1 MIGLLVAVLLSVV
14 ATGAAA
20 ISGSVLYALL
30 AAGVAWLSLV
40 AAMFR
45 LAADSPALR
54 VDARMLQ
61 QAGWLWALT
70 VMLLCLPV
78 WAYAQRPGVVWIVI
92 GCFALSGWVFLLA
105 RSSLWS
111 LVWRRARRGQSN
123 ALRGTRPDFAI
134 TAQVTLIQMAVLG
147 LLSFWAFPLPDA
159 IQHLQVLP
167 KLGLA
172 AFLVV
177 LAAGLLGLAR
187 RAMWQGLSGTR
198 ALPVAST
205 VTKSVDDGAA
215 NEAEPRTSASPLS
228 HLEKWAR
235 AGQYRRVVSALQA
248 EPELWEQ
255 LQQDDRKPLRRLLA
269 LACQHD
275 DVELLRHLILL
286 GAGLNPEGEESRP
299 PLQAAVRDTLTG
311 RPSIVAMLLA
321 NGADAKCVDGDG
333 RSALHHAARYSDLDV
348 AAQLLDAGAPLDLP
362 DREGKTPL
370 FLACECGNWRAAK
383 YLLGRGSKTE
393 WPGTEPALLGAASG
407 DDDTAGLELLLRHK
421 SRVNAQGR
429 FGRSA
434 LHEAS
439 LRGNAR
445 IVAALLAA
453 GAEPDLPDQA
463 GATPLMEAIRSGVDA
478 AVSAYRST
486 RIDINRTDR
495 YRRTA
500 LVLACSTPR
509 TSPAIVAALLSMGAR
524 SDLRDEQGLSALDH
538 ALQRGRWDLVRCIDP
553 DRDIP
558 AALSDAPSS
567 DDESAEAF
575 ERLRR
580 AALADRVDL
589 VRTMLGDSPVQ
600 RARLAERLLLEEAN
614 GALPAG
620 LRDWL
625 LRLLSVEGVDRL
637 LAHALRTGGS
647 DLAAALMRLGGQP
660 SGRGLLAAWLA
671 QVIAL
676 PSRYRSAAS
685 LCAEMME
692 RGADLHGKAAE
703 FHPLQGLVRLGW
715 LECVHE
721 ALARGADPNVVD
733 HAGFTPLMTAASRG
747 DLESVVC
754 LIRAGARIDLQCA
767 DGRTALGMALSAGRH
782 ALIEWLDW
790 SRWPHPHRPLRPG
803 DLIAATRAGDLNA
816 VSCLLSCGFNVDQRD
831 EKGSTA
837 LIHAC
842 GGGDLRIV
850 RLLLQSGADVQV
862 AASTGATALSAAIM
876 RGHVDIV
883 AALVAQPDVLAHRF
897 DGGVSPLMLAAMLG
911 RQAVLELLLSSGL
924 DADEVDAQGNTVLHY
939 LARFGCATREVD
951 STLRLWQVV
960 LATPAARLINQAN
973 QRGDT
978 ALMLVLGADT
988 PLQPFANESGVT
1000 QQIALLLRHG
1010 ASLDGQNQLGASVL
1024 HLAAQRGALKLVE
1037 QLLALGAPRGLR
1049 DTIGRD
1055 AGETALSKGYVDVA
1069 AALRGSTATVSV
1081 ARLLRQPEN

>member
-1 MIGLLVAVLLSVV
+1 MIGLIAAVLLSI
-14 ATGAAA
+14 ALTGAAA
-20 ISGSVLYALL
+20 LSGSTLQAVL
-30 AAGVAWLSLV
+30 AGGISWLSLV
-40 AAMFR
+40 AAIFH
-45 LAADSPALR
+45 LPTESLALR
-54 VDARMLQ
+54 VDAKMLQ
-61 QAGWLWALT
+61 RAAWLWLLTAL
-70 VMLLCLPV
+70 LLCLPA
-78 WAYAQRPGVVWIVI
+78 WAYAQRPGVGWIVI
-92 GCFALSGWVFLLA
+92 GCFALSGWVFLSA
-105 RSSLWS
+105 RNSLWT

-123 ALRGTRPDFAI
+123 ALLRVRPDFSI
-134 TAQVTLIQMAVLG
+134 TLQVALIQMAVLALVFIG
-147 LLSFWAFPLPDA
+147 AFASLGGVQRLQTVPTFAIAAVIVLLA
-159 IQHLQVLP
+159 V
-167 KLGLA
+167 
-172 AFLVV
+172 
-177 LAAGLLGLAR
+177 GLLGLAR
-187 RAMWQGLSGTR
+187 RVMWRALSGVRTE
-198 ALPVAST
+198 
-205 VTKSVDDGAA
+205 A
-215 NEAEPRTSASPLS
+215 NETNETTPIDIGVAKEPEPCNLSSPLTQ
-228 HLEKWAR
+228 LEKWAR

-248 EPELWEQ
+248 EPGLWEG
-255 LQQDDRKPLRRLLA
+255 LQGDDRKPLRRLLS

-286 GAGLNPEGEESRP
+286 GASLNPEGEESRS
-299 PLQAAVRDTLTG
+299 PLLAAVRDTVTG

-321 NGADAKCVDGDG
+321 NGADPKQVDGEG

-348 AAQLLDAGAPLDLP
+348 AAQLVDAGSPLDLP

-370 FLACECGNWRAAK
+370 YLACECGNWRAAK
-383 YLLGRGSKTE
+383 YLLGRGAKTE

-421 SRVNAQGR
+421 SRVNALGR

-445 IVAALLAA
+445 IVAALLTA
-453 GAEPDLPDQA
+453 GAEPDHPDQA

-478 AVSAYRST
+478 VVAAFRSA
-486 RIDINRTDR
+486 RIDVNRTDR
-495 YRRTA
+495 YRRSA
-500 LVLACSTPR
+500 LLLACSTPR
-509 TSPAIVAALLSMGAR
+509 TSPAIVATLLGMGAR

-558 AALSDAPSS
+558 AALSDAPSG

-589 VRTMLGDSPVQ
+589 VRTMLGDSPAQ
-600 RARLAERLLLEEAN
+600 MARLAERLLLEETN
-614 GALPAG
+614 GTLPVG
-620 LRDWL
+620 LRNWL

-676 PSRYRSAAS
+676 PSRYRSAES
-685 LCAEMME
+685 LCAAMIG
-692 RGADLHGKAAE
+692 RGADLHGKDTDL
-703 FHPLQGLVRLGW
+703 HPLQGLVRLGW
-715 LECVHE
+715 MEALRE

-767 DGRTALGMALSAGRH
+767 DGRTALGMALSAGRT

-790 SRWPHPHRPLRPG
+790 SRWPHPNRPLRPD

-816 VSCLLSCGFNVDQRD
+816 VNCLLSCGFSVDQRD

-850 RLLLQSGADVQV
+850 RALLQAGADVKLT
-862 AASTGATALSAAIM
+862 ASTGATALSAAIM

-924 DADEVDAQGNTVLHY
+924 DAEEADAQGNTVLHY
-939 LARFGCATREVD
+939 LARFGCATREID
-951 STLRLWQVV
+951 STLRLWQLV
-960 LATPAARLINQAN
+960 LATAAARLINQTN

-978 ALMLVLGADT
+978 ALMLMLGADT

-1000 QQIALLLRHG
+1000 QQVALLMRHG

-1069 AALRGSTATVSV
+1069 AALRGPTATVSM